1 MNEENNFA
9 VTRSTASLAAQLQI
23 GPAFGWSEKTN
34 VEWAD
39 DLAAIP
45 TQDELV
51 ADLLA
56 DLTTQRGLL
65 DTAVGVTA
73 RRGQTILT
81 LAKIKWRNDAAKVG
95 SFQRI
100 HFSSDGRLSI
110 LKDALAVES
119 AWEAADPAW
128 VPITE
133 EGPPPVPI
141 TLAVF
146 KAQRE
151 AAGGLLKPESDA
163 QAAWSKQEKTLGE
176 LCVALNQ
183 NSIPWYG
190 SVTAVFPVGTPLGD
204 MIRSTVPTTYSPPAE
219 PPGPVTFTQAGSPAA
234 GELSARVTA
243 VRAAT
248 FDFYRKGPGEPAF
261 VQVVHLSQNNE
272 YNATGLPPGPYLL
285 KGQGHNSGGYGPM
298 SAERAVVV
306 G

>member
-1 MNEENNFA
+1 MTEENNFA

-23 GPAFGWSEKTN
+23 GAAFVWSEKTN
-34 VEWAD
+34 VQWAL

-45 TQDELV
+45 PQEELV

-56 DLTTQRGLL
+56 DLTTKRGTL

-81 LAKIKWRNDAAKVG
+81 LAKIKWRNDPAKLG

-100 HFSSDGRLSI
+100 HFNSDGRLTI

-119 AWEAADPAW
+119 AWEAADPTW

-133 EGPPPVPI
+133 DGTPPVPI

-151 AAGGLLKPESDA
+151 AAGALLKPESDA
-163 QAAWSKQEKTLGE
+163 EAAWSKQDKTLGE
-176 LCVALNQ
+176 MCAALNR
-183 NSIPWYG
+183 NSIPWYA
-190 SVTAVFPVGTPLGD
+190 SVTAVFPEGTTLGD
-204 MIRSTVPTTYSPPAE
+204 MIRSTVPTTYVPPAE
-219 PPGPVTFTQAGSPAA
+219 PPGPITFTQAASPAA
-234 GELSARVTA
+234 GELTASVTA
-243 VRAAT
+243 ARAAT
-248 FDFYRKGPGEPAF
+248 FDFYRKGPGEAAF
-261 VQVVHLSQNNE
+261 VEVVHLSQNNE
-272 YNATGLPPGPYLL
+272 YNATGLPPGTYLL
-285 KGQGHNSGGYGPM
+285 KAQAHNSGGYGPL
-298 SAERAVVV
+298 SAEQSVVV

>member
-1 MNEENNFA
+1 MNDDNSFA
-9 VTRSTASLAAQLQI
+9 VARSTASLGAQLQI
-23 GPAFGWSEKTN
+23 GAAFVWSEKTN
-34 VEWAD
+34 AQWAI

-45 TQDELV
+45 TQEELV

-65 DTAVGVTA
+65 DTAVGVSA

-95 SFQRI
+95 SFHRI
-100 HFSSDGRLSI
+100 HFNSDGRLAI

-133 EGPPPVPI
+133 DGTPPVPI

-151 AAGGLLKPESDA
+151 AAGALLKPESDA
-163 QAAWSKQEKTLGE
+163 QAAWSKQDKTLGE
-176 LCVALNQ
+176 MCDALNR
-183 NSIPWYG
+183 NSIPWYA
-190 SVTAVFPVGTPLGD
+190 SVTAVFPAGTPLGD
-204 MIRSTVPTTYSPPAE
+204 MIRSTVPTTYTPPAE
-219 PPGPVTFTQAGSPAA
+219 PPGATTFTHAESPAA
-234 GELSARVTA
+234 GELTAGFTA

-248 FDFYRKGPGEPAF
+248 YDVYRKGPGAAAF
-261 VQVVHLSQNNE
+261 VKVVSLSTNDE
-272 YNATGLPPGPYLL
+272 YRATGLPPGTYLL
-285 KGQGHNSGGYGPM
+285 KAQAHNSGGYGPV
-298 SAERAVVV
+298 SAEQAVVV

>member
-1 MNEENNFA
+1 MNEDNEFA
-9 VTRSTASLAAQLQI
+9 VTRSTASLAAQIQI
-23 GPAFGWSEKTN
+23 GAAYVWTEKTN
-34 VEWAD
+34 AQWAD
-39 DLAAIP
+39 DLEAIP
-45 TQDELV
+45 PQAEVV

-56 DLTTQRGLL
+56 DLTSKRGSL

-73 RRGQTILT
+73 RRGQTVLT
-81 LAKIKWRNDAAKVG
+81 LAKIKWRNDPAKLG

-100 HFSSDGRLSI
+100 HFDSDGRLAI

-133 EGPPPVPI
+133 EGTPPVPI

-151 AAGGLLKPESDA
+151 AAGALLKPESDA
-163 QAAWSKQEKTLGE
+163 QAAWSKQDKTLGE
-176 LCVALNQ
+176 MCDALNQ

-190 SVTAVFPVGTPLGD
+190 SVTAVFPAGTALGD
-204 MIRSTVPTTYSPPAE
+204 MIRSTVPTTYTPPAN
-219 PPGPVTFTQAGSPAA
+219 PPGVATFTHAESPAP
-234 GELSARVTA
+234 GELTA
-243 VRAAT
+243 GLAAT
-248 FDFYRKGPGEPAF
+248 GAATYSFYRKGPGDADF
-261 VQVVHLSQNNE
+261 VEVVHLSTNDE
-272 YNATGLPPGPYLL
+272 YSATGLAAGTYLL

-298 SAERAVVV
+298 SAQQSVVV

>member
-1 MNEENNFA
+1 MTEENSFA

-23 GPAFGWSEKTN
+23 GTAFSWAEKTN
-34 VEWAD
+34 AQWAL

-45 TQDELV
+45 PQEELV

-56 DLTTQRGLL
+56 DLSTKRGLL
-65 DTAVGVTA
+65 DTAVALTG

-81 LAKIKWRNDAAKVG
+81 LAKIKWRNDVAKLG

-100 HFSSDGRLSI
+100 HFSSDGRLTI

-119 AWEAADPAW
+119 AWESADPAW

-133 EGPPPVPI
+133 EGTPPLPI

-151 AAGGLLKPESDA
+151 AAGALLKPESDA
-163 QAAWSKQEKTLGE
+163 HAAWSKQDKTLGE
-176 LCVALNQ
+176 MCDALNQ

-190 SVTAVFPVGTPLGD
+190 SVTAVFPEGTTLGD
-204 MIRSTVPTTYSPPAE
+204 MIRSTVPTTYTPPAE
-219 PPGPVTFTQAGSPAA
+219 PPGPITFTHAASPAA
-234 GELSARVTA
+234 GELTASVTA
-243 VRAAT
+243 ARAAT

-272 YNATGLPPGPYLL
+272 YNATGLPPGTYLL
-285 KGQGHNSGGYGPM
+285 KGQGHNSGGYGPL
-298 SAERAVVV
+298 SAEQSVVV

>member
-1 MNEENNFA
+1 MLE
-9 VTRSTASLAAQLQI
+9 RKI
-23 GPAFGWSEKTN
+23 GGAYVWTEKTN
-34 VEWAD
+34 AQWAD

-45 TQDELV
+45 TQAELV

-56 DLTTQRGLL
+56 DLTTKRGSL
-65 DTAVGVTA
+65 DTAVGVSA

-81 LAKIKWRNDAAKVG
+81 LAKIKWRNEGSKLG

-100 HFSSDGRLSI
+100 HFDSDGRLAI

-133 EGPPPVPI
+133 EGTPPVPI

-146 KAQRE
+146 QAQRE
-151 AAGGLLKPESDA
+151 AAGALLKPESDA
-163 QAAWSKQEKTLGE
+163 QAAWSKQDKTLGE
-176 LCVALNQ
+176 MCGALNR

-190 SVTAVFPVGTPLGD
+190 SVTAVFPEGTTLGD
-204 MIRSTVPTTYSPPAE
+204 MIRGTVPTTYTPPAN
-219 PPGPVTFTQAGSPAA
+219 PPGVATFTHAESAA
-234 GELSARVTA
+234 PGELTA
-243 VRAAT
+243 GLAATGAAT
-248 FDFYRKGPGEPAF
+248 FDFLRKGPGEPAF
-261 VQVVHLSQNNE
+261 VKVVSLSTNNE
-272 YNATGLPPGPYLL
+272 YSATGLAAGTYLL

>member
-1 MNEENNFA
+1 MNDDNSFA
-9 VTRSTASLAAQLQI
+9 VTRSTASLGAQLQI
-23 GPAFGWSEKTN
+23 GAAFVWSEKTN
-34 VEWAD
+34 AQWAL

-45 TQDELV
+45 TQEELV

-65 DTAVGVTA
+65 DTAVGVCA

-81 LAKIKWRNDAAKVG
+81 LAKIKWRNEGAKLG

-100 HFSSDGRLSI
+100 HFDSDGRLAI

-133 EGPPPVPI
+133 EGTPPVPI

-151 AAGGLLKPESDA
+151 AAGALLKPESDA
-163 QAAWSKQEKTLGE
+163 QAAWSKQDKTLGE
-176 LCVALNQ
+176 LCVALNR
-183 NSIPWYG
+183 NSIAWYG
-190 SVTAVFPVGTPLGD
+190 SVTAVFPEGTTLGD
-204 MIRSTVPTTYSPPAE
+204 MIRSTVPTTYTPPAE
-219 PPGPVTFTQAGSPAA
+219 SPGPTTFTQAGSPAV
-234 GELSARVTA
+234 GELTA
-243 VRAAT
+243 GFTAARAAT
-248 FDFYRKGPGEPAF
+248 FDVYRKGPGDAVF
-261 VQVVHLSQNNE
+261 VKVVNLSTLNE
-272 YNATGLPPGPYLL
+272 YRATGLPPGTYLL
-285 KGQGHNSGGYGPM
+285 QAQAHNSGGYGPM
-298 SAERAVVV
+298 SAEQAVVV